1 MTRLVALLLLAAHA
15 RALRPAA
22 QVAGRGAGLR
32 AASALDAE
40 AATVTAADVAG
51 LFGRLADKKLLLN
64 VPFAGTPD
72 MKDCCHGGCD
82 NCDFSRI
89 FDEMNA
95 GRPKWVLCY
104 DYCELIDG
112 RSVAPGWAAMF
123 DAGALARDGFAAA
136 LSALPY
142 RPSMGPKVSVDPDEP
157 VSAAA
162 AAALWAALAGD
173 ADELTAAQ
181 MGDGLKDLCGG
192 AQATGGW
199 GALFSEFEKGLLA

>member
-1 MTRLVALLLLAAHA
+1 MT
-15 RALRPAA
+15 AA
-22 QVAGRGAGLR
+22 QV
-32 AASALDAE
+32 
-40 AATVTAADVAG
+40 
-51 LFGRLADKKLLLN
+51 FGRLADKKLLLD
-64 VPFAGTPD
+64 VPGAGTPE

-104 DYCELIDG
+104 DYLELIDG
-112 RSVAPGWAAMF
+112 RNVAPGWAAMF
-123 DAGALARDGFAAA
+123 EGEGGALARDEFAAA

-162 AAALWAALAGD
+162 ADALWAALAGD

>member
-1 MTRLVALLLLAAHA
+1 MVMRCAVLALLATAAA
-15 RALRPAA
+15 WTPAAPRRTLRATALRST
-22 QVAGRGAGLR
+22 V
-32 AASALDAE
+32 DAE
-40 AATVTAADVAG
+40 AQTLTDIDIASV
-51 LFGRLADKKLLLN
+51 FGRLADKKLLLN

-112 RSVAPGWAAMF
+112 RNVAPGWAAMF
-123 DAGALARDGFAAA
+123 EGEGGALARDEFAAA

-142 RPSMGPKVSVDPDEP
+142 RPSMGPKVSVDP
-157 VSAAA
+157 
-162 AAALWAALAGD
+162 
-173 ADELTAAQ
+173 
-181 MGDGLKDLCGG
+181 
-192 AQATGGW
+192 
-199 GALFSEFEKGLLA
+199 